1 MTMFGLVQDKTAYA
15 GSIVVLLEDDNTIK
29 NRNIPITEADTSS
42 LIQKYTNR
50 IYTLFAQKNKSLE
63 QINEII
69 GCPEVI
75 VFVTN
80 QINKRIF
87 DKISMIGG

>member
-1 MTMFGLVQDKTAYA
+1 MFGLVQDKTAYA

>member
-1 MTMFGLVQDKTAYA
+1 MMFGLVQDKTAYA

-29 NRNIPITEADTSS
+29 NRNQPITEMDTMN
-42 LIQKYTNR
+42 LMQNYTSR